1 MYTAMLFTILL
12 GLVLSANALN
22 DDEKKLNMLEDDVT
36 KFEKRLNTIEKNV
49 ETKINRLEK
58 LLEFGGKKYE
68 TIQYTSK

>member
-1 MYTAMLFTILL
+1 MLLAILL
-12 GLVLSANALN
+12 GLVLDANALN
-22 DDEKKLNMLEDDVT
+22 VNQTKKIGTLENDLT

-68 TIQYTSK
+68 PIITYPGK